1 MTFQNLEIIRPI
13 LDAISLE
20 GYENPSPIQVEAM
33 PIIFS
38 GRDLLA
44 SAQTGTGKTAAFA
57 IPIVQSLH
65 LNKTPDT
72 PRVIKALV
80 LSPTRELAEQIKV
93 SFRTY
98 IGQLNLKVGAI
109 YGGVAQKGQESMLN
123 KGIDI
128 LIATPGRLIDLMKQK
143 VVKLN
148 DVKYF
153 VLDEADTL
161 LDMGFI
167 NDVKYIKGFIPRERQ
182 TMMFSATISKS
193 VANLASTL
201 LNEPQ
206 QLELAPADLMLENIN
221 HSMFY
226 ANKNHKNELL
236 LDLLT
241 NPTLVS
247 VLVFTRTKRGA
258 NDLAKFLGEYGLK
271 VDAIHGNKT
280 QGKRQLALDNFKTRK
295 TRVLIATDI
304 AARGIDI
311 DDLSHVIN
319 FDLPENGETY
329 VHRIGRTGR
338 KGLKGQAISF
348 VSKNE
353 IGLLKAIQRH
363 TGLDIK
369 VLKLEPVKE
378 DSKFQKVVADSTR
391 KEETAFE
398 KKANNMKAKIDKYF
412 DKKRAKTSNQVEQE
426 EAKEEVKTFS
436 KREENKNET
445 RKVTFAKPQDHL
457 SKRPYKKFN
466 DKKDDYAGSERKS
479 KSYSDFPKKSFDK
492 RNNENGYQ
500 NRPNKPNT
508 WKKRNEDTTDLDGGF
523 LKSFEDKR
531 GETNNTRSP
540 RNNTWKSGKSY
551 EQRDGEKSFKKTYNR
566 TKDNDYQPRSDKP
579 NSWSKSRTN
588 DGKSFEK
595 SAQKPFQK
603 RFVKENEATGEK
615 RTNKEFKPFNS
626 FKKNSQEKPF
636 RNGERKSQSGEKT
649 FGRKPFAKSK
659 NSFGRNNI
667 KG

>member
-65 LNKTPDT
+65 LNKIPDT
-72 PRVIKALV
+72 PRIIKALV
-80 LSPTRELAEQIKV
+80 LAPTRELAEQIKV

-98 IGQLNLKVGAI
+98 IGQLNLKVGAV

-143 VVKLN
+143 LVKLSE
-148 DVKYF
+148 VKYF

-201 LNEPQ
+201 LNDPQ

-319 FDLPENGETY
+319 YDLPENGETY

-338 KGLKGQAISF
+338 KGLKGEAISF

-353 IGLLKAIQRH
+353 VGLLKAIQRH

-369 VLKLEPVKE
+369 VLKLEPVKA
-378 DSKFQKVVADSTR
+378 DSKFQKVVAVSTN
-391 KEETAFE
+391 KDETAFE
-398 KKANNMKAKIDKYF
+398 QKAKNTRMKFDKYF
-412 DKKRAKTSNQVEQE
+412 DKKPANKIVPEKQE
-426 EAKEEVKTFS
+426 EATIESNTFT
-436 KREENKNET
+436 KRDEHKKDT
-445 RKVTFAKPQDHL
+445 KKVTFTKPQDHL
-457 SKRPYKKFN
+457 AKKPYSKFRNAKS
-466 DKKDDYAGSERKS
+466 DYSEGERKQ
-479 KSYSDFPKKSFDK
+479 KSHSDFSKKRFDK
-492 RNNENGYQ
+492 SSNETGYQ
-500 NRPNKPNT
+500 SRAAKPNS
-508 WKKRNEDTTDLDGGF
+508 WRKRNENSNDLDGGF
-523 LKSFEDKR
+523 LKSFEEKR
-531 GETNNTRSP
+531 GETNKTRTP
-540 RNNTWKSGKSY
+540 RNNAWKSGKSY
-551 EQRDGEKSFKKTYNR
+551 E
-566 TKDNDYQPRSDKP
+566 TK
-579 NSWSKSRTN
+579 
-588 DGKSFEK
+588 E
-595 SAQKPFQK
+595 
-603 RFVKENEATGEK
+603 GEK
-615 RTNKEFKPFNS
+615 RTNKEFKPYS
-626 FKKNSQEKPF
+626 SYKKNSQEKSF
-636 RNGERKSQSGEKT
+636 KNGSGKFQNREKS
-649 FGRKPFAKSK
+649 FGRKPSAKPK